1 MTYNEILTKIKNQ
14 VLETYPPN
22 GINIVLPSITD
33 YAIQLTSSDN
43 ELRTLNGQLLNEY
56 DMSIINL
63 KECESLLKS
72 TYGINSNEPLIIL
85 KLEKLTKVAKEKDV
99 QYEIYNPNTFEK
111 LDLSICANTDID
123 IIMPIELEK
132 EIEDLYRALK
142 DRGYDLFDINDIF
155 YTDICTPFE
164 AKNGAD
170 ILLNDRIIYFYEK
183 IINYTECPNDCSYS
197 SFSIETKGL
206 SCKCK
211 ASNINIDSDNINIF
225 RRHSYYLPDIEKIK
239 YSGYK
244 TMKCYKL
251 VFNFKNFTKNAGSI
265 ISLIF
270 FIVYVLF
277 MIYYIMKDISTLK
290 ISISKYLFDE
300 IEIKDDYSP
309 MGTINPL
316 LTFHGKVK
324 RNKNN
329 NINNQIQNSESKSFK
344 NSFLNKSKK
353 PKKIKKKEISVPPKR
368 QRVQKT
374 RINSAEKR
382 KENENVK
389 LIDLMKQRKKIGKM
403 NKFHNIKNHKKIQIQ
418 TKNKKDFEVESLK
431 SDKVRKRKTIIDYE
445 NEREQ
450 RIRRVRELIEF
461 ANRIKDNPSIFE
473 ENKNNSNSEKKSIES
488 INEIQKKEEKGKDK
502 KEDKISDYE
511 LNRLKFEEAIVLDN
525 RSFCKIYWSLI
536 KRNELFLIT
545 FVSWNDY
552 NLFYIKIEKFIIIIL
567 TIMTLNC
574 FLFPDKS
581 IHNYFING
589 VKYNFGQQILPIF
602 LSFIISY
609 ILEILLCFLTMTD
622 RYIYEVKSLSK
633 IEVNRNKVISVLR
646 GMKMKLMAFYIGG
659 TFFALFYWYV
669 ISAFCSVYIN
679 TQTIYI
685 IDCVISF
692 VIFLVVPFIIYFII
706 AVIRIISLKSV
717 IHKKL
722 KWLYKI
728 SNLLP
733 IF

>member
-1 MTYNEILTKIKNQ
+1 M
-14 VLETYPPN
+14 
-22 GINIVLPSITD
+22 
-33 YAIQLTSSDN
+33 
-43 ELRTLNGQLLNEY
+43 
-56 DMSIINL
+56 
-63 KECESLLKS
+63 
-72 TYGINSNEPLIIL
+72 
-85 KLEKLTKVAKEKDV
+85 
-99 QYEIYNPNTFEK
+99 
-111 LDLSICANTDID
+111 
-123 IIMPIELEK
+123 
-132 EIEDLYRALK
+132 
-142 DRGYDLFDINDIF
+142 
-155 YTDICTPFE
+155 
-164 AKNGAD
+164 
-170 ILLNDRIIYFYEK
+170 
-183 IINYTECPNDCSYS
+183 
-197 SFSIETKGL
+197 
-206 SCKCK
+206 
-211 ASNINIDSDNINIF
+211 
-225 RRHSYYLPDIEKIK
+225 
-239 YSGYK
+239 
-244 TMKCYKL
+244 
-251 VFNFKNFTKNAGSI
+251 
-265 ISLIF
+265 
-270 FIVYVLF
+270 
-277 MIYYIMKDISTLK
+277 
-290 ISISKYLFDE
+290 
-300 IEIKDDYSP
+300 
-309 MGTINPL
+309 
-316 LTFHGKVK
+316 
-324 RNKNN
+324 
-329 NINNQIQNSESKSFK
+329 
-344 NSFLNKSKK
+344 
-353 PKKIKKKEISVPPKR
+353 KKIKI
-368 QRVQKT
+368 T
-374 RINSAEKR
+374 
-382 KENENVK
+382 
-389 LIDLMKQRKKIGKM
+389 
-403 NKFHNIKNHKKIQIQ
+403 QIQ
-418 TKNKKDFEVESLK
+418 K
-431 SDKVRKRKTIIDYE
+431 
-445 NEREQ
+445 
-450 RIRRVRELIEF
+450 
-461 ANRIKDNPSIFE
+461 
-473 ENKNNSNSEKKSIES
+473 KKSIES

-502 KEDKISDYE
+502 KEDEISDYE

-552 NLFYIKIEKFIIIIL
+552 NLFYIKIEKFILIIL